1 MLARLRGA
9 SEMRERHDPQL
20 GRRAT
25 QEGADQEQL
34 VGLAM
39 QVFWICV
46 GILIFSL
53 AWRKAIRQYSA
64 VAG

>member
-1 MLARLRGA
+1 
-9 SEMRERHDPQL
+9 
-20 GRRAT
+20 
-25 QEGADQEQL
+25 
-34 VGLAM
+34 M

-53 AWRKAIRQYSA
+53 AWQKAIRRYSA